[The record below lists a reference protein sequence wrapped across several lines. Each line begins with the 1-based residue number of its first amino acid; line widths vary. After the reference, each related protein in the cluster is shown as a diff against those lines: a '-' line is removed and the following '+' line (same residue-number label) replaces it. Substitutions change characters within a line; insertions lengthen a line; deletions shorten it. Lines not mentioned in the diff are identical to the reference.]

1 MSNANK
7 KDFTLQSLKMIIM
20 TIHVWS
26 YRPVC

>member
-20 TIHVWS
+20 TIHV
-26 YRPVC
+26 